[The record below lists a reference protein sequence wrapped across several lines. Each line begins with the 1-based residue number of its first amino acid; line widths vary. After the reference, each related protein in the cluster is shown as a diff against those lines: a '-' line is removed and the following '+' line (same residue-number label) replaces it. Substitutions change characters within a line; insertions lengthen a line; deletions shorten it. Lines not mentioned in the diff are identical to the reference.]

1 MFMIEGFL
9 GNDFVVFFSIL
20 GNINK
25 WNNGRYK
32 KVHR

>member
-9 GNDFVVFFSIL
+9 GNDFVFFFSIL
-20 GNINK
+20 GNNK